1 MNIINKFY
9 GILALLL
16 MGSASLMAQTLVD
29 PFPEVDC
36 YKYADKMTL
45 VCQVREKGVVIT
57 DEAIVAVYHGDELRG
72 KGRSF
77 SQGEYQGMFVITIWG
92 ETKGE
97 ELRFKVCTSEGVVE
111 VNQVLTYTSNTVVG
125 QVGDF
130 YYINLLEWG
139 DVNLDG
145 IASLADVTYLVNI
158 IKGNVAVYSRRMA
171 DVNKD
176 GEVTTADVESLVNVL
191 LEK

>member
-9 GILALLL
+9 GMLALLL
-16 MGSASLMAQTLVD
+16 MGSASLMAQPLVD

-36 YKYADKMTL
+36 YKYADNMTL

-77 SQGEYQGMFVITIWG
+77 SQGQYQGMFVITIWG

-97 ELRFKVCTSEGVVE
+97 ELRFKVCTADGIVE

-130 YYINLLEWG
+130 YYNNLLQWG

-145 IASLADVTYLVNI
+145 EVNNDDITALEAYIMGEESDDIYGYDVDGNQAINVADIVSLINI
-158 IKGNVAVYSRRMA
+158 ISKT
-171 DVNKD
+171 
-176 GEVTTADVESLVNVL
+176 E
-191 LEK
+191 